1 MTASDTAKSKTYFA
15 EDGSYGDAK
24 DLVLTDTS
32 SWTEPMWSAID
43 DAGDNNRQQ
52 LAEHFVFGEHNFD
65 TTDWDFD
72 GNHKVCDT
80 CGLRPE
86 GLP

>member
-1 MTASDTAKSKTYFA
+1 MTASETAKSKTYFA

-32 SWTEPMWSAID
+32 SWTELMWSAID
-43 DAGDNNRQQ
+43 DAGDSERRE
-52 LAEHFVFGEHNFD
+52 LAEHFVAGEHQFN

-80 CGLRPE
+80 CELRIE
-86 GLP
+86 GLN